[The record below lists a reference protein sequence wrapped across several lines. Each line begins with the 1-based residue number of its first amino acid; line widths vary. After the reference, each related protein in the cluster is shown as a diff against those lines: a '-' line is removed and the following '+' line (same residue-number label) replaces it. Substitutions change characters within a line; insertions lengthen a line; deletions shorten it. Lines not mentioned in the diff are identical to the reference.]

1 MGEVLIRV
9 KPPPTIKKIMRVINV
24 NGKVATYLKDLDVCG
39 KKVKSFRDEN
49 GEIVFG
55 LSSISK
61 VLGYGD
67 PNKLSSLLGES
78 RKKKL
83 VVDSGNGIFPSWF
96 VDSLGLV
103 SLIIKS
109 RKLDES
115 MKLEFI
121 EKYFILN

>member
-1 MGEVLIRV
+1 
-9 KPPPTIKKIMRVINV
+9 MRVINV